1 MARIES
7 FRDLEVYQMALKEA
21 KVIFQ
26 VTKRFPTEERY
37 SLTSQIR
44 RASRAVCAM
53 LAEAWARRRY
63 EGAFANKVNEAL
75 AEAMETQSWLDH
87 ALECEYIDEE
97 LHRKL
102 DSRWQ
107 QIGGKLMRMEQRA
120 ETFTRS
126 G

>member
-1 MARIES
+1 MPRIES
-7 FRDLEVYQMALKEA
+7 FRDLDVYQMALKEA

-26 VTKRFPTEERY
+26 VTKTFPTDERY

-44 RASRAVCAM
+44 RSSRAVCAM
-53 LAEAWARRRY
+53 LAEAWARRKY

-97 LHRKL
+97 QHRSL
-102 DSRWQ
+102 DAQWQ
-107 QIGGKLMRMEQRA
+107 HIGGKLMRMEQRA
-120 ETFTRS
+120 ETFTRHA
-126 G
+126 